1 MTAKENHPISL
12 TIPLAEESIR
22 ELHCGQAVRLNGIL
36 YTARDAA
43 HKYLAG
49 STPVIPETL
58 RLSGSVLYHC
68 GPVIVQDQTT
78 GKWRVTA
85 AGPTTSAREEP
96 YMAEVIKKYQIRAII
111 GKGGMGPRT
120 LTALQECGC
129 VYLSA
134 VGGAAQVLA
143 AAVKEVRQVYFL
155 EEFGSPEAMWELS
168 VVDFPA
174 VVTMDTHGG
183 NLHHDVQTTS
193 QNRLQELT

>member
-1 MTAKENHPISL
+1 MTAKENHPIAL
-12 TIPLAEESIR
+12 NIPLSEEAIR
-22 ELHCGQAVRLNGIL
+22 ELHCGQAVSLNGIL

-49 STPVIPETL
+49 TAPVLPDTL

-68 GPVIVQDQTT
+68 GPVIVQDQAT

-96 YMAEVIKKYQIRAII
+96 YMTDVIRKYQIRAII
-111 GKGGMGPRT
+111 GKGGMGPQT
-120 LTALQECGC
+120 LAALQECGC

-143 AAVKEVRQVYFL
+143 AAVKQVRQVYFL

-174 VVTMDTHGG
+174 VVTMDAHGG
-183 NLHHDVQTTS
+183 DLHQDVQTTS
-193 QNRLQELT
+193 QNRLQELA